1 MTILAGSFI
10 LVSIDIL
17 IGYQANV
24 LKMIVMILVSFII
37 VCILNHEYQ
46 FYYMFYVSMFYI
58 LYIVLL
64 SFMEYAK
71 GSFLQFI
78 MVGILLYVLMICI
91 FKGLDYF
98 HNIPN

>member
-46 FYYMFYVSMFYI
+46 FYYMFYI